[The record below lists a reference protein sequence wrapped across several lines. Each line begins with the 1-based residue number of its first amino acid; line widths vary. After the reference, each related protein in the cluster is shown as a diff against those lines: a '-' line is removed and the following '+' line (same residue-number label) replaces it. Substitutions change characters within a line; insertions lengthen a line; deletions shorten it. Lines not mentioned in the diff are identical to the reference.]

1 MVGLVLSIN
10 LGLSVVEIVG
20 SCHSRQKS
28 GDFVRLSVARGLFV
42 LAGVV
47 RDFFCK
53 FCVCVCATLL
63 IEKRKYGRG
72 M

>member
-28 GDFVRLSVARGLFV
+28 GDFVRLSVARGCLFW
-42 LAGVV
+42 GEVV
-47 RDFFCK
+47 RDFASLSLCL
-53 FCVCVCATLL
+53 CELVD
-63 IEKRKYGRG
+63 
-72 M
+72 